1 MSENLIPVSQN
12 DDVYQIELLDYII
25 TSIANLQPQ
34 QLLNKLTYYNDL
46 WSNTIDLDEQSL
58 LAILAAFDDS
68 YDDAEQDIETIK
80 ASSDVVD
87 IVGTYAALQNYDTSG
102 LYNND
107 VIKVI
112 ADETHDNA
120 CTFYRWNT
128 SAFVYESYERND
140 IPVTLTSSV
149 TVNPN
154 YDVTYIVTGSNP
166 TITLGN
172 GNYALGGH
180 VTFIALTKCTITH
193 SGITKVLYAHD
204 TLTLYYKGNN
214 QWSSASPETLS
225 KLFPIGTIVWTNTES
240 IDLGGTWEKIQEG
253 VLLVPDTENIGDI
266 DGSNTQSFTPATKTS
281 PSHTITLNETPS
293 HTHTMTGTSGTVT
306 ADHVHGVYGVDKPYY
321 CSYLSGGASADTTG
335 SRGTSGIWQN
345 HQHYIYGNSGGVSG
359 GTSAPGGHT
368 HSVTFNAITLNV
380 QQASYA
386 YYAWKRTA

>member
-1 MSENLIPVSQN
+1 MSENLVPVSQN
-12 DDVYQIELLDYII
+12 DDVYQIELLDYIM

-34 QLLNKLTYYNDL
+34 QLLNKLTYYNDY

-58 LAILAAFDDS
+58 LAVLEAFDDS

-128 SAFVYESYERND
+128 SSFVYESYERND

-180 VTFIALTKCTITH
+180 VTFIALTKCTIAH

-225 KLFPIGTIVWTNTES
+225 RLFPIGTIVWTNTES

-253 VLLVPDTENIGDI
+253 VLLVPDTENIGDV
-266 DGSNTQSFTPATKTS
+266 DGQNSHTLSSTAKTS

-293 HTHTMTGTSGTVT
+293 HSHHISGGTGGVSANHVHSVASYDKPSYSSSTSGSACADVTGTIT
-306 ADHVHGVYGVDKPYY
+306 
-321 CSYLSGGASADTTG
+321 
-335 SRGTSGIWQN
+335 TSGISHN
-345 HQHYIYGNSGGVSG
+345 HYHWVGGTSGGVSG

-368 HSVTFNAITLNV
+368 HSVTFNAITFNV